1 MVSKFISYT
10 LSVLAVCSF
19 CREDFISLGR
29 HTWRCERKL
38 HQGASQNQVTNGNS
52 HLPQDLFILNNNIS
66 DNNGPANTE
75 EIKCACGKKCKGL
88 RGLKAHQRSCRTIK
102 TLCDE
107 VLDDLNSNN
116 RTDQQEEVT
125 IDENIVNDHANLKT
139 GINLPK
145 NDKDWEIANSFFHM
159 ELSIDDIN
167 TVSLDEVVNK
177 FNETIYNYF
186 RDNYGTVKNNKEKER
201 KFNEKYKNS
210 TKSQLK
216 KQLKS
221 LKNQSPNNIDEV
233 RYVSKILRSK
243 ITEAKTQDQ
252 FAQKVYSTDHDNEI
266 KKNFWGYVKFYI
278 EKPKRIIPNVDKKTC
293 FDYFVKSF
301 KCINP
306 LKQFQIP
313 SWIPTFREPSCRF
326 DLNPPILRGNMQ
338 SYKVDEIERFSV
350 SFGSDLNHM
359 LQEMPVSTHVH
370 HRNLCKSLRNK
381 SYSVILEES
390 SQYINLQK
398 GFHRQSSELPLEPV
412 AIKIFTSSLRN
423 KICAF
428 LRQN

>member
-1 MVSKFISYT
+1 MKFA
-10 LSVLAVCSF
+10 LL
-19 CREDFISLGR
+19 LL
-29 HTWRCERKL
+29 L
-38 HQGASQNQVTNGNS
+38 HQGASQNHVTNGNS

-75 EIKCACGKKCKGL
+75 EIKCACEKKCKGL

-102 TLCDE
+102 TLCNE

-116 RTDQQEEVT
+116 RTDQQEEIT
-125 IDENIVNDHANLKT
+125 IDENIVNEHANLKT

-201 KFNEKYKNS
+201 NFNEKYKNS

-252 FAQKVYSTDHDNEI
+252 FAQKVYSTDHNNEI

-278 EKPKRIIPNVDKKTC
+278 EKLKRIIP
-293 FDYFVKSF
+293 
-301 KCINP
+301 
-306 LKQFQIP
+306 
-313 SWIPTFREPSCRF
+313 
-326 DLNPPILRGNMQ
+326 
-338 SYKVDEIERFSV
+338 SYKADEIERFSV

-370 HRNLCKSLRNK
+370 HRNLCKSLGNK

-398 GFHRQSSELPLEPV
+398 GCHRQSSELPTNYSQ
-412 AIKIFTSSLRN
+412 ASRIKNLYVISTQQNMCILTS
-423 KICAF
+423 K
-428 LRQN
+428 